1 MNNDKISETQRKYFA
16 RRINEEFN
24 NEIALMKQQEAKGI
38 EELSTTNIEEYMD
51 TIGVKNVV
59 EQFRKKEV
67 AFDNIKRKLNT
78 IINNLEDT
86 DPTDYDVK
94 QRYNFY
100 GNSLNVFS
108 FKEVEKYFDMKCNQI
123 AKHHY
128 RKRNKVVAKLEEK
141 RKAAV
146 DHVYGMTKNND
157 VVVGLKK
164 IFKGTNVKFL
174 IGGSK

>member
-16 RRINEEFN
+16 QRINEEFN

-67 AFDNIKRKLNT
+67 AFENIKRKLNT
-78 IINNLEDT
+78 IINNLEDA

-100 GNSLNVFS
+100 GNSFSVFS

-128 RKRNKVVAKLEEK
+128 RKRNKVVAKLEDK

-146 DHVYGMTKNND
+146 DHIYGMTKNNEL
-157 VVVGLKK
+157 VVGLKK
-164 IFKGTNVKFL
+164 ILNGTNVKFL
-174 IGGSK
+174 IGKTK